1 MSSARE
7 SKEGSIL
14 TGHMETYNN
23 SLERVAQKGYSD
35 LVPHHLFLQHY
46 DFFEHL
52 TELESILGGNIPTV
66 QRIKCLE
73 AVLSISAT
81 PGASL
86 HECVGTLEFHAC
98 CASFSAMTRFSCCIL
113 VKSVHDSKLAWIVST
128 WIISDFSLFSL
139 PPEMIHCFCMIHH
152 QWRA

>member
-86 HECVGTLEFHAC
+86 HECIYATSMSRYAVDSLRKWRYGNVVNKQIPVLVEPAEPKKYLSAIGQQSVSDHNDALHIVEFIC
-98 CASFSAMTRFSCCIL
+98 QPS
-113 VKSVHDSKLAWIVST
+113 
-128 WIISDFSLFSL
+128 
-139 PPEMIHCFCMIHH
+139 
-152 QWRA
+152 

>member
-23 SLERVAQKGYSD
+23 SSERVAQKGYSD
-35 LVPHHLFLQHY
+35 LLSHPLFLQHY
-46 DFFEHL
+46 DFFEQL
-52 TELESILGGNIPTV
+52 TELESILGGSIPTV

-73 AVLSISAT
+73 AALSISAT

-86 HECVGTLEFHAC
+86 HEHVGTLEFHAWAEQLVDFDDIEKTAKLHMHIQHMEC
-98 CASFSAMTRFSCCIL
+98 IINTRCTVNDHICSL
-113 VKSVHDSKLAWIVST
+113 EMSSKIEVSQRT
-128 WIISDFSLFSL
+128 T
-139 PPEMIHCFCMIHH
+139 HK
-152 QWRA
+152 